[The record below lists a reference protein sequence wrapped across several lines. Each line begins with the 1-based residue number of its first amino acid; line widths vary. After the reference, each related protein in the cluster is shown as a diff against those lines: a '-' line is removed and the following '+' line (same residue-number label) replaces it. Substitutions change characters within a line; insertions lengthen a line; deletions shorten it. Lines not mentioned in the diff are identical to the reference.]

1 MIAIAYHLRENTNLA
16 RGKGKSTLLKDFI
29 PFNMLVFS

>member
-16 RGKGKSTLLKDFI
+16 RGKGKSTLVKDFYI
-29 PFNMLVFS
+29 PF